1 MKYKAKELTPEQKLG
16 QASEFVSTKGLVDEM
31 LLGIDSPAYYATQ
44 VLEASVLEN
53 KGNKSNVFDEI
64 EADLLLK
71 DGEEEPVE
79 LTEKEANEK
88 YEEFSIEIMC
98 DVRGKGKW
106 RLCTWM
112 TVNIPL
118 PSFR

>member
-1 MKYKAKELTPEQKLG
+1 MKELSLRQDRRPGK
-16 QASEFVSTKGLVDEM
+16 
-31 LLGIDSPAYYATQ
+31 
-44 VLEASVLEN
+44 
-53 KGNKSNVFDEI
+53 NVFYYS
-64 EADLLLK
+64 
-71 DGEEEPVE
+71 
-79 LTEKEANEK
+79 K

-112 TVNIPL
+112 TMNIPL